1 MPRQSAPRDPG
12 SVPKDERR
20 RHRRVPARIPFHLL
34 SEGKDEPFDLMDLS
48 ESGVRILAPRA
59 LAPMTRIEV
68 RMILP
73 AGRVASDR
81 DVTMDLGGVV
91 VWSHPLPGVK
101 ASAPGRHDVGV
112 FFSDLDDRQ
121 RNLLRAY
128 VGSHA

>member
-1 MPRQSAPRDPG
+1 MPRQSAPREPG
-12 SVPKDERR
+12 HAPKDERR
-20 RHRRVPARIPFHLL
+20 RHPRVPARIPFHLVT
-34 SEGKDEPFDLMDLS
+34 EGKDEPFDLMDLS
-48 ESGVRILAPRA
+48 ESGVRIVAPRA
-59 LAPMTRIEV
+59 LAPMTRIQV

-73 AGRVASDR
+73 AGRVASER
-81 DVTMDLGGVV
+81 DMTMDLGGVV

-112 FFSDLDDRQ
+112 FFADLDDRQ